1 MIDNNIIKSLG
12 AGSGIDSKGLV
23 TQLVEIERAAPQGRI
38 DTKREKAE
46 AQISDFGVL
55 AGAMDKVKSAVA
67 ALTDKEGLFSKSASY
82 TASDALVPTKL
93 DTNVQTGTYGFE
105 VKALAASQ
113 SLTFAS
119 LGSASDFVG
128 EGVLHFNFGSW
139 NRDGNDDPQTF
150 SPDAG
155 ADSFSIT
162 IDSTNNTLNGLKDA
176 INKADKGV
184 QASVIFDGSG
194 YRLVVS
200 APSGANKELNIQ
212 AEEAG
217 DTPTNTDNS
226 GLSRFAFNENIA
238 ARADVERQKGADA
251 RLVINGLELTRSTN
265 TITDV
270 VEGLTLDL
278 MKASPGEIV
287 TVTVSDDKGFAE
299 EKGRGF
305 VEAYNT
311 FLTETKPLFSFDK
324 EEQKWGSLTNDALA
338 KSVLTRF
345 RGIIGSAIPGLAD
358 SNFSAL
364 TNLGIRTQLDGS
376 LTIHEEDF
384 QRAMTQNFA
393 DVQKLLAPH
402 THSTVS
408 DITVNSFGK
417 QTQTGSY
424 DVVVTT
430 QPRKG
435 YFTAGEMSAAVGF
448 PNFDTTGKDYGF
460 TLNVN
465 GVESNAIKIP
475 TDTTYATSTD
485 LVAAMQSAINADAKL
500 RASGI
505 TVTVTHN
512 SETNQIAITS
522 TRYGTN
528 SWVDVVSASDDALAD
543 LGIAEGNGTRGVN
556 VAGTINGVAG
566 FGLGNVLLP
575 KLGEK
580 SEGLTMIVGE
590 NATGGTV
597 SFSRGFAGQMEELV
611 GQFMQTNGLF
621 DSREDVLERQLV
633 ELEDQESRLDRRMSA
648 YQERLM
654 QQFIAM
660 ESILNGLNSQGGF
673 LENLIDSLPF
683 TSSKK

>member
-12 AGSGIDSKGLV
+12 AGSGIDTKGLV

-38 DTKREKAE
+38 DAKREKAQ

-55 AGAMDKVKSAVA
+55 AGAMDKLKSTIST
-67 ALTDKEGLFSKSASY
+67 LMDKEGLFSKSASY
-82 TASDALVPTKL
+82 TSSDALVPTKL
-93 DTNVQTGTYGFE
+93 ATNVQTGTYGFE

-113 SLTFAS
+113 SLTFAPLS
-119 LGSASDFVG
+119 SATDFVG

-139 NRDGNDDPQTF
+139 SRDGNDDPETF
-150 SPDAG
+150 TADAG

-184 QASVIFDGSG
+184 QASVIFDGAG
-194 YRLVVS
+194 YRLVVT
-200 APSGANKELNIQ
+200 APSGANKELQVI

-217 DTPTNTDNS
+217 DTPSNTDS
-226 GLSRFAFNENIA
+226 TGLSRFAFNDAIA
-238 ARADVERQKGADA
+238 GMTDIERQKGADA
-251 RLVINGLELTRSTN
+251 RLVINGLELTRATN

-278 MKASPGEIV
+278 MKASPGEVV
-287 TVTVSDDKGFAE
+287 TVTVSDDTNFAE
-299 EKGRGF
+299 QKIREF
-305 VEAYNT
+305 VDGYNA
-311 FLTETKPLFSFDK
+311 FLEETKPLFSFNK
-324 EEQKWGSLTNDALA
+324 EEEKWGSLSNDSLA

-345 RGIIGSAIPGLAD
+345 RAIIGSAIPGLTD

-364 TNLGIRTQLDGS
+364 TNLGIRTQLDGT
-376 LTIHEEDF
+376 LKIHEDDF
-384 QRAMTQNFA
+384 QKAMTQNFT

-430 QPRKG
+430 PPRKG
-435 YFTAGEMSAAVGF
+435 YFTGQEMGISAAF
-448 PNFDTTGKDYGF
+448 PNFDTTGKSYSF

-465 GVESNAIKIP
+465 GVESGVIELPA
-475 TDTTYATSTD
+475 DAAYASTTD
-485 LVAAMQSAINADAKL
+485 LVAAMQSAINADSKL
-500 RASGI
+500 RAGGI
-505 TVTVTHN
+505 TVSVTHD
-512 SETNQIAITS
+512 SATNQLAITS

-528 SWVDVVSASDDALAD
+528 SWVDVVSASEDAIAD
-543 LGIAEGNGTRGVN
+543 LGVAEGKGQKGVD
-556 VAGTINGVAG
+556 VAGTVNGVPG

-580 SEGLTMIVGE
+580 AEGLTMIIGE
-590 NATGGTV
+590 NATGGKV
-597 SFSRGFAGQMEELV
+597 SFSRGFSGQMEEV
-611 GQFMQTNGLF
+611 IGQFLQRNGLF
-621 DSREDVLERQLV
+621 DSREDVLDRQLTD
-633 ELEDQESRLDRRMSA
+633 LEDQETRLERRMSA

-683 TSSKK
+683 TASKK